1 MGWGKKSLVP
11 GAVYG
16 TTLGPWGTVAGAATG
31 AVAGAS
37 VNMLYKVGGLAIS
50 ETTGISE
57 DNQKRLR
64 DFMEKSN
71 KNPRNPKK
79 R

>member
-1 MGWGKKSLVP
+1 MGWGQKGAGP

-16 TTLGPWGTVAGAATG
+16 STLGPWGTVAGAATG
-31 AVAGAS
+31 AAAGAS
-37 VNMLYKVGGLAIS
+37 VGMLYKVGGLAIS

-64 DFMEKSN
+64 DLMEKAN
-71 KNPRNPKK
+71 ENTQNPKK